1 MSYNIGINVIEV
13 DGSAPPTIIGASV
26 SVAAFNILTQRGLA
40 NSPVRVTSFNQFV
53 ENFGGYFAGGLGA
66 YMVKGF
72 FDNGG
77 QRAYI
82 NRVTAS
88 NAPVASRTLQ
98 DGASRNTLALEAGFR
113 GQKDPGS
120 WANDLF
126 VQVQHSS
133 SASSR
138 LRETAPAS
146 IQGNALTPPVN
157 MSAFPA
163 LRLRVDGETAIT
175 EISFAASDFTNAG
188 AATLEEIRNAINR
201 RTTKLIAS
209 ISANRIVLTSAGQI
223 AALRKDWTSLQ
234 ITENNA
240 TLGFTTMANPTQG
253 TPATLSAST
262 VQLASVSDFAVGD
275 ALRIS
280 DGTRTAF
287 VKLLR
292 IIPTSNTLEW
302 TPALSAP
309 DPSAFDA
316 RLTTVSNVEF
326 DLTIASGGTEDDQIV
341 ETWTGLSMETDVPN
355 YAPTMLNHSLSGSRY
370 LVATDN
376 FSSSPGGQDIPA
388 VQAFT
393 RLNPVSDSTATA
405 ADFIGDAAKHSGFY
419 AFDPYD
425 VQLVCCERTDPAI
438 VREALTYCSRRGDC
452 MFVGSVP
459 EGYVAGGQAIAYG
472 QAFQGKNVYG
482 ALYGPWIKIFDPI
495 GSGSAPMK
503 WVPPTGH
510 ILGVYARIANVRGV
524 WKAPAGD
531 EAQLAGA
538 LDVETRFSDTDHTDL
553 VKSGS
558 INGVRAIPGAGI
570 IIDASRTLSTDT
582 RWLYVNVRLLFNFV
596 KSSLKEGLRWT
607 RQEPNRS
614 TLWDVIKYNTVTPFL
629 LGLWRQGAFGSG
641 TPEQVFTVICDA
653 TNNPPT
659 EVDKGNL
666 KVEVYFYPA
675 KPAETIV
682 IIVGQQAS
690 GASLSES

>member
-13 DGSAPPTIIGASV
+13 DGSAPPTIVGASV
-26 SVAAFNILTQRGLA
+26 SIAAFNILTQRGLP
-40 NSPVRVTSFNQFV
+40 NHPVRVTSFNQFV
-53 ENFGGYFAGGLGA
+53 ENFGGYFSGGLGA
-66 YMVKGF
+66 YLVKGF

-82 NRVTAS
+82 NRVVAP

-98 DGASRNTLALEAGFR
+98 DGASRNTLTLETGFR
-113 GQKDPGS
+113 GQEDPGS

-126 VQVQHSS
+126 VRVQHSS

-146 IQGNALTPPVN
+146 VQGSALTPPVN
-157 MSAFPA
+157 MSALPP
-163 LRLRVDGETAIT
+163 LRLRVDGETALT
-175 EISFAASDFTNAG
+175 EITFAASDFTNAG
-188 AATLEEIRNAINR
+188 AAALEEIRNAINR

-209 ISANRIVLTSAGQI
+209 IDGNRIVLTSAGQI

-240 TLGFTTMANPTQG
+240 ALGFTTMANPNQG
-253 TPATLSAST
+253 ATATLNASS

-287 VKLLR
+287 AKVLR
-292 IIPTSNTLEW
+292 IIPTSQTIEW
-302 TPALSAP
+302 TPDLSSPAP
-309 DPSAFDA
+309 ATFDA
-316 RLTTVSNVEF
+316 RLTRISNVEF

-341 ETWTGLSMETDVPN
+341 ETWTGLSMEPDALN
-355 YAPTMLNHSLSGSRY
+355 YAPTILNNSLNGSRY
-370 LVATDN
+370 LVLTDN
-376 FSSSPGGQDIPA
+376 FSSSSSGQDIPA
-388 VQAFT
+388 VQGFT
-393 RLNPVSDSTATA
+393 RLNPTSDSTPTA
-405 ADFIGDAAKHSGFY
+405 NDFIGNAAQHSGFY

-438 VREALTYCSRRGDC
+438 VREALTYCSRRSDC
-452 MFVGSVP
+452 LFVGSVP

-472 QAFQGKNVYG
+472 QTFQGKNVYG
-482 ALYGPWIKIFDPI
+482 ALYGPWIKVFDPI
-495 GSGSAPMK
+495 GTGDTPMK
-503 WVPPTGH
+503 WIPPTGH
-510 ILGVYARIANVRGV
+510 ILGMYARIANARGV

-531 EAQLAGA
+531 EAELAGA
-538 LDVETRFSDTDHTDL
+538 LDVETRLSDTDHTDL

-558 INGVRAIPGAGI
+558 VNGVRAIPGAGI
-570 IIDASRTLSTDT
+570 IVDASRTLSTDT

-614 TLWDVIKYNTVTPFL
+614 TLWDVIKYNTVSPFL
-629 LGLWRQGAFGSG
+629 LGLWRQGAFGTG

-682 IIVGQQAS
+682 IIVGQQPS
-690 GASLSES
+690 GASVSES